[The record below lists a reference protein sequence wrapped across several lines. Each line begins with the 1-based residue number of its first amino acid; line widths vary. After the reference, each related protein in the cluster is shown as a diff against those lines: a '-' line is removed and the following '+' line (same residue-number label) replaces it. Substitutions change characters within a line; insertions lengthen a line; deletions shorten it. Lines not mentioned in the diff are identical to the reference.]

1 MSEGQVSKPEFSLF
15 LVKNSYIDK
24 ADDRFKT
31 IMRWKDVDLFRQPL
45 SFLFPADA
53 HDRVERLLD
62 RDDVSLFGNVVFPQV
77 PLRVKTGGYINFDMK
92 VTEKSGGAR
101 QLDFFK
107 PGRADPQSR
116 ESGGASEPAADMYSF
131 FNFVEDLLAS
141 PFDGDLDLTM
151 VSMEALRESD
161 HSLTDAEKDAAREE
175 FEAGLQRHAV
185 GGKVGKLDEASYG
198 LLTSTGFD
206 EEAFELEMQNVAT
219 RLNIPAEKLALKSA
233 NMEIDDRDVA
243 PEKLHQALHQARGV
257 FVGEIEDEHGIG
269 KLTGVI
275 DGIEHNRKLIQE
287 ALKRYRYRVSPRN
300 VADNLA
306 SVSIAVLQ
314 QGKVNLEGQIR
325 RPDEIIV
332 LADHPDISI
341 EHDLAQLEDLIRM
354 RVKKPATER
363 EKPDYYELCRSTM
376 IQERFAEELTS
387 MLDRHGEVPER
398 VGFRIKGMPPVRRGG
413 LHWDALNAL
422 AAKGHPVWIDRFG
435 DAVVAPEALACLKGG
450 MIEMPPPLMKKL
462 AGHFDGKELMTQLVT
477 TWQAMNVRVVSAD
490 LPDYELKTLAQELG
504 ITVAVE
510 DAPEAMVG

>member
-1 MSEGQVSKPEFSLF
+1 MSEPEFSLF
-15 LVKNSYIDK
+15 LVKKSFIDK
-24 ADDRFKT
+24 ADDQFKT

-62 RDDVSLFGNVVFPQV
+62 RDDVSIFQNVVFPRV
-77 PLRVKTGGYINFDMK
+77 PLRLKTGGYINFDMK
-92 VTEKSGGAR
+92 LVTVAEGER
-101 QLDFFK
+101 RLDFYK
-107 PGRADPQSR
+107 PGRADDLNAAQTA
-116 ESGGASEPAADMYSF
+116 EAAAPAADMYSF

-141 PFDGDLDLTM
+141 PFEGDLDLTM
-151 VSMEALRESD
+151 VSMDALRDGSD
-161 HSLTDAEKDAAREE
+161 AGLTDEEKDSARSE
-175 FEAGLQRHAV
+175 FEANLQKHAV

-198 LLTSTGFD
+198 LLTASGFD
-206 EEAFELEMQNVAT
+206 EEAFDLEMQNVAA
-219 RLNIPAEKLALKSA
+219 RLNIAPEKLALNKA
-233 NMEIDDRDVA
+233 NMAIDDRDVA

-257 FVGEIEDEHGIG
+257 FVGEIEDEHGIE

-287 ALKRYRYRVSPRN
+287 AIKRYKYRTSPRSVSDN
-300 VADNLA
+300 VA

-354 RVKKPATER
+354 RVRKPADER

-376 IQERFAEELTS
+376 IQERFQEELAA
-387 MLDRHGEVPER
+387 MLERHGEDASR
-398 VGFRIKGMPPVRRGG
+398 IGFRIKGMPPVRRGG
-413 LHWDALNAL
+413 LHWDALNRL
-422 AAKGHPVWIDRFG
+422 AAKGHPIWIDRFG
-435 DAVVAPEALACLKGG
+435 DAVVAPEALQCLKGG
-450 MIEMPPPLMKKL
+450 MIEMPPPMMKKL
-462 AGHFDGKELMTQLVT
+462 AGHFDGKEMMSQLVA

-490 LPDYELKTLAQELG
+490 LPDYDMKTLAQELG
-504 ITVAVE
+504 ITIAVE
-510 DAPEAMVG
+510 DAPEARAS